1 MNIRFYNAKI
11 LTLNEQEQFE
21 IIRGELWVN
30 GDSIRYVGESKKP
43 AEICAELK
51 LEMPVWEREIDVKG
65 NLLMPGFKNAH
76 AHTYMTF
83 LRSYADDLPLQEWLY
98 QMCFPKEDKLDTENI
113 RPLEV
118 LGIMEYLT
126 SGITTSFDMCYFP
139 PVYAQVAA
147 QCGFRAVQVSGVN
160 SFGGSAAVVEE
171 NYLKVNETSDLT
183 SFMIGFHAEYTTKM
197 DLMKEIADLAHKYKS
212 PVFLHNS
219 ETQIEVKVCLER
231 YGKTPTQLTE
241 ELGMSR
247 NPVRTALK
255 MLQSEG
261 LIVTDYYKSMTVKEI
276 TDKDINEL
284 YQLRELLEG
293 SAFKLIFESGK
304 AEEYSYRIEEK
315 VVHMCAVAS
324 DVYEWELADTQMHL
338 EIVSIFNNDRITK
351 FYESNL
357 SELVRVG
364 MYSLKNGMRIV
375 PTNENL
381 KKMVKYMRKNDYER
395 AFAILKKDHFM
406 QGKDSAM
413 KEEQKNG

>member
-1 MNIRFYNAKI
+1 MAEKKKSLADQAY
-11 LTLNEQEQFE
+11 E
-21 IIRGELWVN
+21 IIKNNIMNLTYPPG
-30 GDSIRYVGESKKP
+30 
-43 AEICAELK
+43 
-51 LEMPVWEREIDVKG
+51 MP
-65 NLLMPGFKNAH
+65 L
-76 AHTYMTF
+76 
-83 LRSYADDLPLQEWLY
+83 
-98 QMCFPKEDKLDTENI
+98 TEA
-113 RPLEV
+113 L
-118 LGIMEYLT
+118 
-126 SGITTSFDMCYFP
+126 
-139 PVYAQVAA
+139 
-147 QCGFRAVQVSGVN
+147 
-160 SFGGSAAVVEE
+160 
-171 NYLKVNETSDLT
+171 
-183 SFMIGFHAEYTTKM
+183 
-197 DLMKEIADLAHKYKS
+197 
-212 PVFLHNS
+212 
-219 ETQIEVKVCLER
+219 
-231 YGKTPTQLTE
+231 LTE

-293 SAFKLIFESGK
+293 SAFKLIFEGGK
-304 AEEYSYRIEEK
+304 AAEYSYRIEEK

-324 DVYEWELADTQMHL
+324 DVYKWELADTQMHL

-381 KKMVKYMRKNDYER
+381 KKMGKYMRKNDYER

-413 KEEQKNG
+413 KEELKKE